1 MKQKTVKTAKKRIL
15 KTTKAGK
22 LLRRKLSGQH
32 LTQGKSKRV
41 MSATGKSQ
49 AVAKADQKRIKRLIP
64 NG

>member
-15 KTTKAGK
+15 KITKNGK

-41 MSATGKSQ
+41 MSGASKSQ
-49 AVAKADQKRIKRLIP
+49 AIAKADQKNIKRMLP